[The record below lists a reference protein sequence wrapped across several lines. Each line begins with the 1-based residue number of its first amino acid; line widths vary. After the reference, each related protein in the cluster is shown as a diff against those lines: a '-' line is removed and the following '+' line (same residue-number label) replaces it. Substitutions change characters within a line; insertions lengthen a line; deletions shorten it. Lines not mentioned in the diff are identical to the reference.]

1 MVAAESS
8 PALLEANRR
17 LHKLRKKIQADKAS
31 VVSPWR
37 FLDKAPGQST
47 TSYQHSQVSDACA
60 LIANFP
66 QHLGWGSVAVTK
78 AVRVSQEIPDEPVTS
93 TGTPDLA
100 WLPEPQPV
108 KEPTSTTGNQQAKSD
123 TVKLYPDLALGM
135 LQRDRAAAGRVWL
148 LLRYLD
154 QEGRGWLPI
163 DFIQEKLTANNS
175 ELHVCGRRQFRNLLQ
190 QGRGVFWERACPEP
204 AEGDKACPESLPR
217 ACRGGR
223 GERVW
228 FKSAAKVAAAL
239 GVERLS
245 GHPVQLPIEA
255 LLGGIGQV
263 RAHFYASFHSG
274 RRSENPVSRSKL
286 EEITHVPERTQRM
299 YEQTAGV
306 NSQHN
311 IAIGPQYSEKEVQER
326 AWRHG
331 RATFNFID
339 KEGKQGP
346 AGQNYVAWR
355 LPNSYEGCHEPSPK
369 GRQKKINQQLRELV
383 MKGMRANG
391 REKVER
397 LFWANGAAA
406 GKGYNR
412 NPGIDAYWPH
422 GPRRSSQYILWGVIP
437 GERR

>member
-1 MVAAESS
+1 
-8 PALLEANRR
+8 
-17 LHKLRKKIQADKAS
+17 
-31 VVSPWR
+31 
-37 FLDKAPGQST
+37 
-47 TSYQHSQVSDACA
+47 
-60 LIANFP
+60 
-66 QHLGWGSVAVTK
+66 
-78 AVRVSQEIPDEPVTS
+78 
-93 TGTPDLA
+93 
-100 WLPEPQPV
+100 
-108 KEPTSTTGNQQAKSD
+108 
-123 TVKLYPDLALGM
+123 
-135 LQRDRAAAGRVWL
+135 L

-154 QEGRGWLPI
+154 QEGQGWLPI
-163 DFIQEKLTANNS
+163 DFIQEKLTANDS
-175 ELHVCGRRQFRNLLQ
+175 ELRVCGRRQFRNLLQ

-263 RAHFYASFHSG
+263 RAHFYASFHGG

-286 EEITHVPERTQRM
+286 EEITHVPERTQRI

-412 NPGIDAYWPH
+412 NPGIDAYWPN
-422 GPRRSSQYILWGVIP
+422 GPRRASHYILWGVIP

>member
-17 LHKLRKKIQADKAS
+17 LLELRKKIQIDKALA
-31 VVSPWR
+31 VSPR
-37 FLDKAPGQST
+37 RSLDNAQGQST
-47 TSYQHSQVSDACA
+47 IAYQHSQVSYACA

-66 QHLGWGSVAVTK
+66 RHLGWGSAAITK
-78 AVRVSQEIPDEPVTS
+78 AVRASQEIPEKPVNGAGAT
-93 TGTPDLA
+93 DLS
-100 WLPEPQPV
+100 WLPEPQPA
-108 KEPTSTTGNQQAKSD
+108 KGPTLTTTGNQQVKRA

-135 LQRDRAAAGRVWL
+135 LQQEQAAAGRIWL
-148 LLRYLD
+148 LMRYLD
-154 QEGRGWLPI
+154 QEGRGWLYI

-175 ELHVCGRRQFRNLLQ
+175 ELRVCGRRQFRNLLQ
-190 QGRGVFWERACPEP
+190 QGRGVFWER
-204 AEGDKACPESLPR
+204 DK
-217 ACRGGR
+217 
-223 GERVW
+223 ERVW

-245 GHPVQLPIEA
+245 GRPVQLPIEA

-274 RRSENPVSRSKL
+274 RRSENPISRSKL
-286 EEITHVPERTQRM
+286 EEITHVPERTQRV

-306 NSQHN
+306 NSQLN

-422 GPRRSSQYILWGVIP
+422 GPRRASQYILWGVIP